1 MWKVLRRS
9 RSLFRVARSISSAPQ
24 RPTRL
29 PARPSRQPIADHP
42 SQVTRAIQVLTL
54 LHLTRT
60 MATAPTVQLS
70 PEEWKAKLTK
80 EEYHVLREKGT
91 ERAGSGEYDKFY
103 PKKDEGYFACRG
115 CGEPLY
121 SAEAKFNSG
130 CGWPAFD
137 KCYTGAVKTN
147 VDTSFGMRRVEIV
160 CAACDGHLGHVF
172 EGEHMTPTNE
182 RHCVNSV
189 SVKFVKGA
197 LDKPESKVG
206 PVGVGGPSICTIQ

>member
-70 PEEWKAKLTK
+70 PEEWKAKVGV
-80 EEYHVLREKGT
+80 EGRG
-91 ERAGSGEYDKFY
+91 GSGRQRWAMVEDAVAVC
-103 PKKDEGYFACRG
+103 PSHVRTSACTLQCTSCLTRSRT
-115 CGEPLY
+115 PY
-121 SAEAKFNSG
+121 ASVAKWNDDLILFLASS
-130 CGWPAFD
+130 C
-137 KCYTGAVKTN
+137 
-147 VDTSFGMRRVEIV
+147 S
-160 CAACDGHLGHVF
+160 
-172 EGEHMTPTNE
+172 
-182 RHCVNSV
+182 
-189 SVKFVKGA
+189 
-197 LDKPESKVG
+197 
-206 PVGVGGPSICTIQ
+206 